1 MWSSWTDAQ
10 GRRVKR
16 KFSVYTLQRA
26 RTALP
31 AERLKVE
38 EQIKFGRP
46 LPSKASFEEFAI
58 EFLKLQERRI
68 SSRVA
73 RGKISQAEYIRQ
85 KGIVETKLIPFF
97 GSMKLVAVRKADV
110 AKYIHDRTGEVSDGK
125 IIKEVNARKKQFN
138 VALDLD
144 KISANPATRAPLPQA
159 PEGRTRFLTPEHWLQ
174 QAAGLAVAL
183 GTRRG
188 ERS

>member
-1 MWSSWTDAQ
+1 MWGSWTDAK

-46 LPSKASFEEFAI
+46 LLSKASFEEFAI

-73 RGKISQAEYIRQ
+73 QGKISQAEYIRQ
-85 KGIVETKLIPFF
+85 MDIVETKLIPFF
-97 GSMKLVAVRKADV
+97 GSMKLAAVRKADV
-110 AKYIHDRTGEVSDGK
+110 ALEKGSSEGEMGQEAEAKRSYRLPTNGSSEPPRPACRIAHLITHDPCDPSCTMRHSSTH
-125 IIKEVNARKKQFN
+125 AKQ
-138 VALDLD
+138 AL
-144 KISANPATRAPLPQA
+144 
-159 PEGRTRFLTPEHWLQ
+159 
-174 QAAGLAVAL
+174 
-183 GTRRG
+183 
-188 ERS
+188 